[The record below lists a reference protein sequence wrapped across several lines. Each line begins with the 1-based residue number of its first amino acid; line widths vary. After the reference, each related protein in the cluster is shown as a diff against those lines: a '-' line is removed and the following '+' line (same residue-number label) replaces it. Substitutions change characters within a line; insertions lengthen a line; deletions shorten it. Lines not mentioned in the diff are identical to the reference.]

1 MAYKRNGYTAH
12 DGDKTR
18 KTPRRMRAEHKVIKD
33 SRYKG
38 DLLSEKIADVEDRL
52 EFLGEDMHSA
62 TPAQREKLNKGSKK
76 RQRARA
82 VKKLEKRRDQYR
94 AEYNRQ
100 NEAN

>member
-18 KTPRRMRAEHKVIKD
+18 KTPRRMRAEHPVIKK

-38 DLLSEKIADVEDRL
+38 DDLGEKINDVEDRI
-52 EFLGEDMHSA
+52 EFLMEDASGNSNNPRKA
-62 TPAQREKLNKGSKK
+62 RQQEK
-76 RQRARA
+76 AIA
-82 VKKLEKRRDQYR
+82 KLKKRRDQYR
-94 AEYNRQ
+94 AEYKRL

>member
-18 KTPRRMRAEHKVIKD
+18 KTPRRMRAEHKVIKK

-38 DLLSEKIADVEDRL
+38 DDLGEKINDVEDRI
-52 EFLGEDMHSA
+52 EFLMEDA
-62 TPAQREKLNKGSKK
+62 NGNTNNPRKARQQEK
-76 RQRARA
+76 AIA
-82 VKKLEKRRDQYR
+82 KLKKRRDQYR
-94 AEYNRQ
+94 AEYKRL